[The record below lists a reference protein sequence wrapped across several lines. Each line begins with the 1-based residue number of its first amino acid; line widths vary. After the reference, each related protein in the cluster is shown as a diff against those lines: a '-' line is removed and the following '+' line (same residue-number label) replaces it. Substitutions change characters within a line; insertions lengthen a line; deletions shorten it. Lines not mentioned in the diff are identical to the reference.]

1 MAETRGERVLLEPLP
16 HLARWKVRDV
26 ERELAG
32 LSCFDPNYLGTL
44 SKLNTLK
51 RRLQLY
57 APQDVAA

>member
-1 MAETRGERVLLEPLP
+1 MSLP
-16 HLARWKVRDV
+16 ELIRQSREMDLRQKVRDA

>member
-1 MAETRGERVLLEPLP
+1 MSLP
-16 HLARWKVRDV
+16 EQIRQSREMDLRQKVRDA

>member
-1 MAETRGERVLLEPLP
+1 MSLP
-16 HLARWKVRDV
+16 ELIRQSREMDLRQKLRDA

>member
-1 MAETRGERVLLEPLP
+1 MSLPETIRQSREMDLRQQIRG
-16 HLARWKVRDV
+16 V

-44 SKLNTLK
+44 SRLNNLK

-57 APQDVAA
+57 VPQDAAA

>member
-1 MAETRGERVLLEPLP
+1 MSLP
-16 HLARWKVRDV
+16 ELIRQSREMDLRQKLRDA

-44 SKLNTLK
+44 SKLSTLK